1 MSDETLELVSG
12 TLDMLVLK
20 ALFWG
25 PRHGYEIMRWI
36 RDSSEEDF
44 RIEEGALY
52 PALHRMRARD
62 WVRADWGRSAN
73 NRRAKF
79 YELTA
84 AGREALDAERAQW
97 ARYVAAVG
105 QVLASE
111 QEA

>member
-1 MSDETLELVSG
+1 
-12 TLDMLVLK
+12 MLVLK

-36 RDSSEEDF
+36 RDTSEEDF

-62 WVRADWGRSAN
+62 WVRADWGRSSN

-84 AGREALDAERAQW
+84 DGRRHLERARANWSRYARAVSRVLDAAE
-97 ARYVAAVG
+97 AVTP
-105 QVLASE
+105 
-111 QEA
+111 